1 MGTTNRKCK
10 VCGKE
15 FYFCPNCGNVKKP
28 KWHANYCSENC
39 KAIFDVAVRFNLGN
53 ISKEEAS
60 AILKECDVKFSDYP
74 EDIQNV
80 IRKIQKKDSFSKKE
94 SESKEGPA
102 NE

>member
-1 MGTTNRKCK
+1 MSTVNRKCK

-39 KAIFDVAVRFNLGN
+39 KAIFDVAVSFNLGN
-53 ISKEEAS
+53 ITKEEAS
-60 AILKECDVKFSDYP
+60 SILKGCEIKLSDYP
-74 EDIQNV
+74 EEIQDA
-80 IRKIQKKDSFSKKE
+80 IRKIQKKDSFIKRD
-94 SESKEGPA
+94 SEPKDALA